1 MVLAGIQDKWRPLRA
16 QLFPTVVMIDLSDH
30 VVIGQSVK
38 RGKAVE
44 PTLRYPRPIWTAPI
58 PARTCRD
65 GMPYLRDAV
74 GDFLG
79 DLLLEHGGIDAQ
91 LVVSLPRSASHWR
104 VVDWPDN
111 QQPGDSV
118 EDLRELNP
126 DLGWPFSLEA
136 AYLNVQPLPG
146 RPSSSLVV
154 AAERSIVEAWVEVF
168 AIAGG
173 TLEHLLPHQVCQM
186 WGIQEQLAAT
196 PAHTLVALLQPLD
209 QRTNLIIWRQG
220 VPEFERMLP
229 SDMAELIPA
238 LQRCLEFYRS
248 QLAPQAS
255 LRLLLAEPLPDLE
268 SLEQAL
274 GLEAELIDRD
284 GFGSLAL
291 QGLSTL
297 ELAQ

>member
-1 MVLAGIQDKWRPLRA
+1 LVLAGIQDKWRPLRA
-16 QLFPTVVMIDLSDH
+16 QLFPRVVMLDLSDH

-38 RGKAVE
+38 QGKAVE
-44 PTLRYPRPIWTAPI
+44 PIWTAPI
-58 PARTCRD
+58 PARTCRE

-91 LVVSLPRSASHWR
+91 LVVSLPRLAAHWR
-104 VVDWPDN
+104 VVDWPVN
-111 QQPGDSV
+111 QPPGDSA
-118 EDLRELNP
+118 EDLRDLNP
-126 DLGWPFSLEA
+126 DLGWPFTLEA
-136 AYLNVQPLPG
+136 AYLDVQPLPG
-146 RPSSSLVV
+146 RSSSSLVV
-154 AAERSIVEAWVEVF
+154 AAERSIVDAWVEVF

-173 TLEHLLPHQVCQM
+173 SLQHLLPSQVCQM
-186 WGIQEQLAAT
+186 WGIQQQLAGT
-196 PAHTLVALLQPLD
+196 PANILVALLQPLD
-209 QRTNLIIWRQG
+209 GKVNLVIWRQG
-220 VPEFERMLP
+220 VPEFERLLP
-229 SDMAELIPA
+229 GNTAELIPA
-238 LQRCLEFYRS
+238 LQRCLDFVRS

-255 LRLLLAEPLPDLE
+255 LRMLLTEPLSDLE

-274 GLEAELIDRD
+274 GLELELIDCD